1 MSTLVYLIL
10 IFVVL
15 LGLAISIG
23 YILDKLDE
31 SDEETD
37 KIYDIILHTNKLLIN
52 ERTVDEE
59 NYILWKAILE
69 IEDVVNKKQRKNH
82 RL

>member
-15 LGLAISIG
+15 LGLAVSVG

-37 KIYDIILHTNKLLIN
+37 KIYDIILRTNKLLIN

-59 NYILWKAILE
+59 NYILWKAILD